1 MNLSK
6 RIKVKFFFKDGY
18 EVQDEAFIALFHKWI
33 QEQKVENHLLLDVA
47 DYSHVP
53 NGLSII
59 LIAHEADFALDTEN
73 HTIGFSYTRKQD
85 WPESADVLSKRIQLC
100 LEENTKAAKFLADSN
115 IPEVDFEAIEVRL
128 VDKLAVP
135 ETPEEQAV
143 VKAAFET
150 ALKEVYG
157 EAITVAVEAAPG
169 DARRA
174 YGLRAKVSV
183 PEAIAA

>member
-18 EVQDEAFIALFHKWI
+18 EVQDESFIPIFHRWI
-33 QEQKVENHLLLDVA
+33 QEQKLDNHLLLDVA

-53 NGLSII
+53 NGLSVM
-59 LIAHEADFALDTEN
+59 LVAHEADYALDTEN
-73 HTIGFSYTRKQD
+73 HDIGFSYTRKQD
-85 WPESADVLSKRIQLC
+85 WPESADSLSKRLQLC
-100 LEENTKAAKFLADSN
+100 LEENTKAAKFLAESN
-115 IPEVDFEAIEVRL
+115 LPKIDFEAVEIRL
-128 VDKLAVP
+128 VDKLATP
-135 ETPEEQAV
+135 ETPEEQAI

-150 ALKEVYG
+150 ALKDVYG

-169 DARRA
+169 DRRRA

-183 PEAIAA
+183 SEAIAA